1 MKTTILILALFFFS
15 FSIES
20 STHCEEL
27 ALEKATEVITVT
39 IHHKLG
45 NGEFIELE
53 LPLVA
58 VKGHLLHGDHIA
70 CVPPDCNQ

>member
-1 MKTTILILALFFFS
+1 MKTTILILALFCFS
-15 FSIES
+15 FSLES

-27 ALEKATEVITVT
+27 ALEQSTEVITVT

-53 LPLVA
+53 MPIEALF
-58 VKGHLLHGDHIA
+58 GHILHGDHTGGTCEPPA
-70 CVPPDCNQ
+70 C